1 MHASSCTTLPTLLLL
16 HHAEGEDL
24 IGLPVEVGEANAVVV
39 EDVAEVRPTIGNKG
53 QSTLHVLSLRLGAP
67 RNGRGLLAV
76 DRDGVLVGNDTLLKD
91 IVLTVKV
98 DVSDR
103 LLIRATEG
111 PAESVRREAARV
123 HRHQR
128 KRLVR

>member
-1 MHASSCTTLPTLLLL
+1 MLLLL

-24 IGLPVEVGEANAVVV
+24 IGLPVEVGEAEKVVA
-39 EDVAEVRPTIGNKG
+39 EDVAVVRLTIGNKDR
-53 QSTLHVLSLRLGAP
+53 STLHVLSLRLGAQ

-76 DRDGVLVGNDTLLKD
+76 DRDGVLVGKDTLPKGT
-91 IVLTVKV
+91 VLTVEV
-98 DVSDR
+98 DVLNR
-103 LLIRATEG
+103 LLNHAKEG
-111 PAESVRREAARV
+111 PAVSVRRETVRV